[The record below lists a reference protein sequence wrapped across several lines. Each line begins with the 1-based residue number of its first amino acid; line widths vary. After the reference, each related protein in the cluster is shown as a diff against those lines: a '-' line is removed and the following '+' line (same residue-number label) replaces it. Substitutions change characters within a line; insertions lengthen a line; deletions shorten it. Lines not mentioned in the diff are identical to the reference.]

1 LNLNFGARTGAQGIM
16 TEPKKPINFFKIL
29 PSFQWPGIKVGL
41 RHGDAEEPAAIDIR
55 QRVVDARRHSTAAF
69 PTRKP

>member
-1 LNLNFGARTGAQGIM
+1 LNLNFGARTGARGIM

-41 RHGDAEEPAAIDIR
+41 RHVDAEEPAAIDIR
-55 QRVVDARRHSTAAF
+55 LRVVDARRHPSTSLGNH
-69 PTRKP
+69 